1 MFSINAENSGIEIL
15 PLITLQAMQDKAS
28 KLLTLD
34 NAITAALSEDKKART
49 FSLKTHFI
57 ATRSNR

>member
-15 PLITLQAMQDKAS
+15 PLITLQAMWDKAS

-34 NAITAALSEDKKART
+34 NAITAAPSEDKKA
-49 FSLKTHFI
+49 
-57 ATRSNR
+57 